1 MKRLGTF
8 AFAVFVL
15 THLTAGEGAAQGSDA
30 KLVFSASTALL
41 SKDIQCEFVYPSDA
55 RTNTVAGL
63 AKRAGIAVEELLT
76 HFENGRRRQEAG
88 YAADPAGFCGRVS
101 GLLRDQAGLD
111 VGSEVVPDTFDAPL
125 VKPATR
131 DEKERY
137 LHFIASS
144 GYYALNDRCRFGGD
158 SRTLLSD
165 IGKLAEK
172 LRYDHRSALQ
182 YFVYG
187 TTFYIEDHAANPEQR
202 CKLTPL
208 LLDMTRTQI
217 GF

>member
-1 MKRLGTF
+1 MKNPGTF
-8 AFAVFVL
+8 ALAVFL
-15 THLTAGEGAAQGSDA
+15 LAHLTAGEGAAQGGDA
-30 KLVFSASTALL
+30 RLAFSASTSLL
-41 SKDIQCEFVYPSDA
+41 SEDIRCEFVYPSDA

-63 AKRAGIAVEELLT
+63 AKRAGITVEELLT
-76 HFENGRRRQEAG
+76 QVENGRREQEAG
-88 YAADPAGFCGRVS
+88 YAADPEELCGRVS
-101 GLLRDQAGLD
+101 ALLRDHARLD
-111 VGSEVVPDTFDAPL
+111 IGSAVVPHPFDAPP
-125 VKPATR
+125 VKPVTR

-137 LHFIASS
+137 LHFIASA

-158 SRTLLSD
+158 NRTLLSE

-172 LRYDHRSALQ
+172 LRYDHRTALQ